1 MDFKDE
7 AYIIY
12 VNSSCQDDT
21 ELGRLMRDFHCKTAG
36 EIHSEVLSKRVMAL
50 TLAERGMS
58 AADIADIVKVS
69 VKLVQEWMCVGAW

>member
-1 MDFKDE
+1 M
-7 AYIIY
+7 
-12 VNSSCQDDT
+12 NSGCQDDT

-36 EIHSEVLSKRVMAL
+36 EIHSKVLSKRVMAL

-69 VKLVQEWMCVGAW
+69 VKLVQECLGVWVW